1 MSQVHTKIS
10 VAGFNDVEIAESLQ
24 DFLAE
29 FSERPWLMNPQAV
42 WDAEQKVLLV
52 TVETEGDDP
61 KLESEGVFDEIWDCV
76 IACFNFSS
84 ERISFNILEAGLIR

>member
-1 MSQVHTKIS
+1 
-10 VAGFNDVEIAESLQ
+10 
-24 DFLAE
+24 
-29 FSERPWLMNPQAV
+29 MNPQAV